1 MPRITLQAKF
11 WQSTEGKPPDG
22 ELLMNIPLTPVRFLR
37 YAEQQYGQKT
47 AVVCGED
54 RFTYAQFAD
63 RASRLGGALQHAGI
77 EPGDRVAFLST
88 NCHRLLEAYYGVLEA
103 GAILLPLNIRL
114 SSDELAYILNDA
126 SAKILFVEKSFL
138 PVVESFRSKL
148 LTVKEFYLLDGSPQE
163 SWLAPKSYDQIIA
176 EAKAVQIDITTVDEN
191 SVAELF
197 YTSGTS
203 ANPKGVMLTHRNVY
217 LHALNA
223 CISIHAEPDPV
234 ELHTIPLFHANGW
247 GVAHSLT
254 FLGGKHVM
262 IHRFDPIEVFRLIEK
277 EGAQTCSL
285 VPIMATVL
293 VNCPERTKYNL
304 SSLKRATIGGAAS
317 SPTLIR
323 EVEEKLGCVCFS
335 GYGLTETSP
344 TLSLAMTKS
353 GMDLAGE
360 ERYIHQAMT
369 GYAILGVE
377 MRVVD
382 PNDNDVPH
390 DGKSIGEIVARGDGI
405 MEGYWKQP
413 ESSAEALRGGWFHTG
428 DMAVVN
434 EDGYFLIVDRKKD
447 IIVSGGENISSLELE
462 KVILAH
468 PAVLEACVIPVPDAK
483 WGEVPRA
490 LVVLKP
496 ETIATESELLEFSRS
511 HLAHYKCPRAVEFVE
526 SLPKT
531 GTGKILKRDLRKKY
545 WQGQDTM
552 RPGFTAE
559 KETGK
564 PA

>member
-1 MPRITLQAKF
+1 
-11 WQSTEGKPPDG
+11 
-22 ELLMNIPLTPVRFLR
+22 MNIPLTPVRFLR
-37 YAEQQYGQKT
+37 YAEQQFAEKT

-63 RASRLGGALQHAGI
+63 RASRLGGALEGAGI
-77 EPGDRVAFLST
+77 QPGDRVAFLST

-114 SSDELAYILNDA
+114 SCDELAYILNDA
-126 SAKILFVEKSFL
+126 GAKILFLENGFL
-138 PVVESFRSKL
+138 PLVRSFRSKL
-148 LTVKEFYLLDGSPQE
+148 STVERFCLLDGAPQE
-163 SWLAPKSYDQIIA
+163 SWLAPKNYEQIIA
-176 EAKAVQIDITTVDEN
+176 EAPPLQIDITAVDEN
-191 SVAELF
+191 AVAELF

-203 ANPKGVMLTHRNVY
+203 ANPKGVMLTHRNIY

-262 IHRFDPIEVFRLIEK
+262 IHRFDPVEVFRLIEK

-293 VNCPERTKYNL
+293 VNCPERIKYNL

-353 GMDLAGE
+353 EMGLTGE

-382 PNDNDVPH
+382 SHDNDVPH
-390 DGKSIGEIVARGDGI
+390 DGESIGEIVARGDGI

-428 DMAVVN
+428 DMATVG
-434 EDGYFLIVDRKKD
+434 EDGYFLVVDRKKD

-468 PAVLEACVIPVPDAK
+468 PAVLEACVIPVPDGK

-496 ETIATESELLEFSRS
+496 HSSATEPELLEFSRS
-511 HLAHYKCPRAVEFVE
+511 RLAHYKCPRAVDFVE

-545 WQGQDTM
+545 WDGQDTL
-552 RPGFTAE
+552 RSGFAAE
-559 KETGK
+559 KDARK
-564 PA
+564 PV

>member
-1 MPRITLQAKF
+1 
-11 WQSTEGKPPDG
+11 
-22 ELLMNIPLTPVRFLR
+22 MNIPLTPVRFLR
-37 YAEQQYGQKT
+37 YAEQQFAHKT

-63 RASRLGGALQHAGI
+63 RAARLGGALQQVGI
-77 EPGDRVAFLST
+77 KSGDRVAFLST

-126 SAKILFVEKSFL
+126 GAKILFLEKSFL
-138 PVVESFRSKL
+138 PMVESFRSKL
-148 LTVKEFYLLDGSPQE
+148 STIKEFYLLDGGSRE
-163 SWLAPKSYDQIIA
+163 SWLAPNNYEQILA
-176 EAKAVQIDITTVDEN
+176 AAKALRINVTTVDEN
-191 SVAELF
+191 AVAELF

-203 ANPKGVMLTHRNVY
+203 ANPKGVMLTHRNIY

-293 VNCPERTKYNL
+293 VNSPERSKYNL

-344 TLSLAMTKS
+344 TLSLAMTKP
-353 GMDLAGE
+353 GMDLSGE
-360 ERYIHQAMT
+360 DRYAHQALT

-382 PNDNDVPH
+382 PNDKDVPH
-390 DGKSIGEIVARGDGI
+390 DGKSIGEIIARGDGI

-468 PAVLEACVIPVPDAK
+468 PAVLEACVIPVPDQK

-496 ETIATESELLEFSRS
+496 ETRATEAELLDFSRS
-511 HLAHYKCPRAVEFVE
+511 HLAHYKCPRAVDFVE

-531 GTGKILKRDLRKKY
+531 GTGKILKRDLRKKF
-545 WQGQDTM
+545 WDGQDTL
-552 RPGFTAE
+552 RSSFAGKREA
-559 KETGK
+559 GK
-564 PA
+564 PV